1 MDLQKTIPANFF
13 ALAEQK
19 ANRPV
24 LKYKQDGVYFSL
36 SYKELAQEIR
46 RVVSALNVLGVKRR
60 DRVAILSNGR
70 PEWVMADLAAMALGA
85 ISVPIHTT
93 LSAKSI
99 NYILDHC
106 RAKILFVSDE
116 SLLNKVLIGQA
127 GLAKPEK
134 IIVME
139 KVNRETIDSC
149 SGLCLSW
156 DEFIASGTNPA
167 DDLSL
172 PAVKSDDIASIIYT
186 SGTTGLPK
194 GVALS
199 HGNFLSNVAAINDMV
214 PVKKGDVFLSFLPL
228 SHVLERT
235 AGYYTPLLFG
245 ATIAYGEGFKQLAQ
259 NLKEVRPTVMIAVP
273 RVFEKFY
280 DIIWDKVSSG
290 SKIKKNIFH
299 WALRQRQGSPGYKLG
314 DLLVFKKIRAQLGG
328 RLRLTV
334 SGGAS
339 LDPKIAKFFQKLG
352 ILIVEGYGLTETA
365 PVVAVNRAH
374 PVKFGT
380 VGYAVDGVEIKI
392 SGDKE
397 ILVKGPN
404 VFRGYFNDQEATKEA
419 FTDDGWFKT
428 GDLGFIGRDNR
439 LVIIGRKKE
448 MMLTS
453 GGKNI
458 WPEALEQKINI
469 DRFVAQSMAIA
480 HRRKFVSAL
489 IVPDWQEVGI
499 FLKEKGLPLGVP
511 SKLANR
517 PDILELF
524 GQRLD
529 KINQDLADYERIRKF
544 VLLTDEFSQE
554 RDELT
559 PTLKLRRQ
567 VIEGHYQKEIEG
579 MYV

>member
-245 ATIAYGEGFKQLAQ
+245 AAIAYGEGFKQLAQ

-299 WALRQRQGSPGYKLG
+299 WALRQRSGSPGYKLG

-352 ILIVEGYGLTETA
+352 IIIVEGYGLTETA
-365 PVVAVNRAH
+365 PVVAVNRAEAI
-374 PVKFGT
+374 KFGT
-380 VGYAVDGVEIKI
+380 VGYAVKGVEIKI

-397 ILVKGPN
+397 ILVKGPS
-404 VFRGYFNDQEATKEA
+404 VFKDYFNDPEATKDA

-428 GDLGFIGRDNR
+428 GDLGFIGWDKR

-469 DRFVAQSMAIA
+469 DRFVAQSMTIA

-489 IVPDWQEVGI
+489 IVPDWQEVGM

-511 SKLANR
+511 SKLVNR

-524 GQRLD
+524 GERLE
-529 KINQDLADYERIRKF
+529 KINQNLADYERIRKF

-579 MYV
+579 MYE